1 MAERVSE
8 SEPRSQLAQ
17 RSAILQA
24 AGELIAAEGYHGMS
38 MRRLAKATGK
48 SLAAVYNYYASK
60 EEILFALQK
69 EAFETLIAA
78 AVGALR
84 NVDDPVARLYV
95 FISHHVHYFAAH
107 PDVMRVLVHEAASL
121 PPEKRA
127 TVRRLKE
134 RYFQIGRE
142 IAEALREQDAGRR
155 HSRARARNLQSV
167 RHAQLDLRLVRAGAP
182 RHSTRRGAK
191 HPSLRAG
198 GHPGRPR
205 PFPAAPEQHGHAPR
219 VSRGSAAAG
228 LRKPPRGDPMS
239 GVADPAAAVL
249 ERCRAL
255 VEDLSLGAVHDWKR
269 RNPEGLAVGYMPIY
283 VPRPLLEERW
293 MLRATSCG
301 VPWSSGS
308 YQP

>member
-8 SEPRSQLAQ
+8 PERRPQLVQ

-24 AGELIAAEGYHGMS
+24 AAELIAAEGYHGMS

-48 SLAAVYNYYASK
+48 SLAAVYNYYESK

-78 AVGALR
+78 AARALR
-84 NVDDPVARLYV
+84 DVHDPVARLYV

-142 IAEALREQDAGRR
+142 IVEALREQDAGRR
-155 HSRARARNLQSV
+155 HSSDGPELERVTYSLFGMLNWIYGWYEPELHGTPQDVARSIHRFALAGILANHGPFQQLQSSMDM
-167 RHAQLDLRLVRAGAP
+167 HLASLEAP
-182 RHSTRRGAK
+182 
-191 HPSLRAG
+191 PLL
-198 GHPGRPR
+198 
-205 PFPAAPEQHGHAPR
+205 
-219 VSRGSAAAG
+219 GSA
-228 LRKPPRGDPMS
+228 
-239 GVADPAAAVL
+239 
-249 ERCRAL
+249 
-255 VEDLSLGAVHDWKR
+255 SLQ
-269 RNPEGLAVGYMPIY
+269 
-283 VPRPLLEERW
+283 EE
-293 MLRATSCG
+293 TG
-301 VPWSSGS
+301 
-308 YQP
+308 